1 MSRVLIVDDDAEI
14 GWLSEALLQ
23 IAGHTTA
30 VAADGAEGYLKLT
43 DFRPDV
49 VLLDVEMPVLDGP
62 GMMKRMLVEDCGREN
77 IPVVLV
83 SGVAELAQL
92 AAQVGTPYF
101 LEKPVSGDQLQSVVS
116 RALEERR
123 PPRPSLGEVRQP

>member
-14 GWLSEALLQ
+14 GWISEALLQ

-30 VAADGAEGYLKLT
+30 VAANGAEGFLKLT
-43 DFRPDV
+43 DFQPDV

-62 GMMKRMLVEDCGREN
+62 GMIQQMLIEDCGREN

-83 SGVAELAQL
+83 SGVADLSALAS
-92 AAQVGTPYF
+92 QVGTPYF
-101 LEKPVSGDQLQSVVS
+101 LEKPVSADQIQSVVN
-116 RALEERR
+116 RALAERR
-123 PPRPSLGEVRQP
+123 PPRPSRGEVGYP